1 MTDSTDDQDYD
12 LGYGKPPKTTQWKP
26 GQSGNPKGR
35 PKKIK
40 DFDKLL
46 DRELSETVRITD
58 GGETKLVSK
67 RELIMKRVINE
78 ALRGDRAILKLV
90 LSFMKNHLSV
100 EGFEPDTGDREALLA
115 LLEKARSE
123 DQGAEVESVAEDGDG

>member
-1 MTDSTDDQDYD
+1 
-12 LGYGKPPKTTQWKP
+12 
-26 GQSGNPKGR
+26 
-35 PKKIK
+35 
-40 DFDKLL
+40 
-46 DRELSETVRITD
+46 
-58 GGETKLVSK
+58 
-67 RELIMKRVINE
+67 MKRVINE